1 MFYDLTLVARGE
13 GVKFYPCP
21 SNPRTLRPACD
32 FLSDLSFPLEKY
44 MEHQNDIIFMSYLYI
59 LFSTIEFFC
68 KTSFWCVLLYLLPF
82 QRYERTNRDQCSK
95 FIYFF
100 IFRSVEILKYSTCS
114 RASYLKKVTCP
125 DKILLVLFFFY
136 SDTCKHSC

>member
-21 SNPRTLRPACD
+21 SNPRTLHPACD

-44 MEHQNDIIFMSYLYI
+44 MEHRNDIIFMSYLYI
-59 LFSTIEFFC
+59 LFSPIEFFC

-82 QRYERTNRDQCSK
+82 QRYERTNRDQCST

-100 IFRSVEILKYSTCS
+100 IFRSVEILKYSTCP

-125 DKILLVLFFFY
+125 GFFFILILAN
-136 SDTCKHSC
+136 TVAN